1 MELHPMRK
9 GGFVLTA
16 MALWAALGASAAASD
31 LSSLSRTSESQSRRA
46 SSFDPTG
53 GNTDNIISFGPG
65 ETHTMLKAEGPG
77 RINHIWLT
85 LANFPNHY
93 TLLRDLV
100 LLMYWENSDEPS
112 VEVPLGD
119 FFCQGQQLFYPMQS
133 APVTV
138 GINPRAF
145 NCYWPMPFHRS
156 ARIQIKN
163 IGERGIRRIYYN
175 IDYELGPI
183 DESEVLFHALF
194 RREPERAGQPLE
206 GNLTGEANYTILET
220 EGRGQYVGTFMAV
233 DSAPG
238 GWWGEGDEMIFIDGE
253 ERPSIIGT
261 GTEDYFGNAWGFTQ
275 AFSYPFYGAPFLR
288 KLENEREQTCVYRWH
303 IPDPIRF
310 EESIRVTLET
320 TYAPAIRNDFSTVA
334 FWYQNEPIRNRP
346 PLPPA
351 RELHAPVY
359 DLPAL
364 ESDRKVDGTE
374 FEPML
379 RKKGIDC
386 RSYTSDHGKGIRN
399 GGWLEVKSRDGF
411 DIEIEVPEEG
421 EYELT
426 YRPVLAA
433 ATEPY
438 TVALDGGKPVEVH
451 NDGTPQTEL
460 TDYSLGKSEAAGRS
474 LKIRF
479 EVKEAIGIDQ
489 FEVRRVE

>member
-1 MELHPMRK
+1 MQQHPMMN
-9 GGFVLTA
+9 GGIVLA
-16 MALWAALGASAAASD
+16 ALALWAALGPSAAASD

-53 GNTDNIISFGPG
+53 GNTDNLISFGPG
-65 ETHTMLKAEGPG
+65 ETHTLLETEGPG

-85 LANFPNHY
+85 LANFPHHY
-93 TLLRDLV
+93 TVLRDLV
-100 LLMYWENSDEPS
+100 FLIYWENSEAPS

-119 FFCQGQQLFYPMQS
+119 FFCQGHQLFYPMQS
-133 APVTV
+133 APVAV

-145 NCYWPMPFHRS
+145 NCYWPMPFHRA

-163 IGERGIRRIYYN
+163 IGDRGIRRIYYN

-183 DESEVLFHALF
+183 DESEALFHALF
-194 RREPERAGQPLE
+194 RREPERAGEPLE
-206 GNLTGEANYTILET
+206 GNLMGEANYTFLQT

-238 GWWGEGDEMIFIDGE
+238 GWWGEGDEMILIDGE
-253 ERPSIIGT
+253 EHPSIVGT

-288 KLENEREQTCVYRWH
+288 KLENGREQTCVYRWH

-310 EESIRVTLET
+310 QESIKVTLET
-320 TYAPAIRNDFSTVA
+320 TYDSDIRNDFSTVA
-334 FWYQNEPIRNRP
+334 FWYQAEPMRDRP
-346 PLPPA
+346 PLPSA
-351 RELHAPVY
+351 SDLHAPIY
-359 DLPAL
+359 DLPPL

-374 FEPML
+374 LEPML

-386 RSYTSDHGKGIRN
+386 RSHTSDHGKGIRN
-399 GGWLEVKSRDGF
+399 GGWLEVKTGEGF

-421 EYELT
+421 EYEVS

-433 ATEPY
+433 ASEPY
-438 TVALDGGKPVEVH
+438 TVALSGGKPLEIH
-451 NDGTPQTEL
+451 NDGTAQTEL
-460 TDYSLGKSEAAGRS
+460 KDFPLGRIASEGKSLRVHFEAANP
-474 LKIRF
+474 F
-479 EVKEAIGIDQ
+479 GIDQ
-489 FEVRRVE
+489 FEVRRVP